1 MKREL
6 ISQFLSD
13 PFFATKVHF
22 ESLGSITCI
31 IQPASNDDLQILP
44 EGDRYNPTVR
54 IFSREKITNDVL
66 FQPNTAETTKRKL
79 APVKDKRKKRAP
91 DANKPLIDTGQ
102 LRGAITYEVR
112 EK

>member
-1 MKREL
+1 MNREL

-13 PFFATKVHF
+13 PFFATKVNF

-54 IFSREKITNDVL
+54 VFSRAKLTNGMMFQHHGMRFRIISESIWSDYGHYDCLATRYNGSQAHDSGGFDV
-66 FQPNTAETTKRKL
+66 T
-79 APVKDKRKKRAP
+79 
-91 DANKPLIDTGQ
+91 
-102 LRGAITYEVR
+102 
-112 EK
+112 

>member
-6 ISQFLSD
+6 ISQFLND
-13 PFFATKVHF
+13 PFFATKVNF

-54 IFSREKITNDVL
+54 LFSRAKLTNGMLFHHHGMRFRIISESIWSDYGYYDCLATRYEGSQAHDSGGFDV
-66 FQPNTAETTKRKL
+66 T
-79 APVKDKRKKRAP
+79 
-91 DANKPLIDTGQ
+91 
-102 LRGAITYEVR
+102 
-112 EK
+112 

>member
-6 ISQFLSD
+6 ISQFLRD
-13 PFFATKVHF
+13 PFFATKVNF

-54 IFSREKITNDVL
+54 IFSREKLTNGVL
-66 FQPNTAETTKRKL
+66 FHHHGMRFKVISESIWSDYGYYDCL
-79 APVKDKRKKRAP
+79 ATRYDGSQAHDSGGFDV
-91 DANKPLIDTGQ
+91 T
-102 LRGAITYEVR
+102 
-112 EK
+112 